1 MFLKTFLIK
10 TRSTR
15 DTVRFYIEQ
24 ELLTPSKKA
33 GKYNF
38 TDQSVDDYQEI
49 IALKQM
55 GLSITA
61 IKAIKKMHD
70 EGCGTSEQ
78 RQQNTIIISEALDN
92 VDTELAVLN
101 DRKKR
106 LIAMKEQLEKTM

>member
-1 MFLKTFLIK
+1 MFLIK

-24 ELLTPSKKA
+24 GLLTPSKKA

-55 GLSITA
+55 GLSIAA
-61 IKAIKKMHD
+61 IKAIKKCMMKVV
-70 EGCGTSEQ
+70 
-78 RQQNTIIISEALDN
+78 AP
-92 VDTELAVLN
+92 LN
-101 DRKKR
+101 SGNKIRSLYLKH
-106 LIAMKEQLEKTM
+106 